1 MGAITIKTYIG
12 VTIGP
17 IGSTLQIASKP
28 AGLWFTSG
36 MFSWISSRICH
47 GMLFNEQLKSWGIK
61 PISPAYS
68 DEYATPFN
76 EEEGAEDPGG
86 AFQDGVGRW
95 NDHLFFVLEADTVD
109 AGTLDSIMDSTIS
122 SAKDAAAR
130 GVVEALRQASSEKG
144 AWGPEAEQALADYI
158 QISWMS
164 ADESQVGDK
173 NCILALSKYLDSLEL
188 CQSIPTSDE
197 ANPLYEFLLGKK
209 GDPDPR
215 PNENVRNCWLV
226 PEAYRDDPKNKS
238 EFPIFT
244 HDGRI
249 RDIEHIAG
257 RARKGIDAQQKRYS
271 YYAVVQADGDNMTK
285 SIQAAKTPEETLKF
299 SKKCLTYSGKAS
311 ALIET
316 YGGMTIYAGGDDL
329 LFLAPLEGKCPD
341 GGTMSILGLCS
352 RIQTVFR
359 GIFGKGDAA
368 SPLAVSF
375 GISVAYYK
383 SPLHEALTSAQYLLF
398 GCSKDGS
405 YGKCRITLSL
415 QKHSGQSACFSLKNE
430 AQLEGGSPSPLA
442 LLDQLICNAL
452 PDGQPLGKKPAG
464 PALSGDEADD
474 ELRSVLYR
482 LNDFDTLFEAALRD
496 GDPDSVSN
504 LFDNVFD
511 AEGQRQF
518 AGYLDKIK
526 ALSNAIAAADT
537 KDAKGIRRACWSVME
552 GKPVSQERI
561 LSDNGDGSHKTDG
574 YVNTLCAMLR
584 FAKFYS
590 ERGEE

>member
-1 MGAITIKTYIG
+1 MGAIIIKTYIG
-12 VTIGP
+12 VTVGP
-17 IGSTLQIASKP
+17 IVSTLGIASKP
-28 AGLWFTSG
+28 AGLWFASG

-47 GMLFNEQLKSWGIK
+47 GMLSNERLKSWGIK

-76 EEEGAEDPGG
+76 EEGANDPGG
-86 AFQDGVGRW
+86 AFKDGVGRW
-95 NDHLFFVLEADTVD
+95 NDHLFFVLESDAVD

-122 SAKDAAAR
+122 SAKHAAAR
-130 GVVEALRQASSEKG
+130 GVLEALRQASAEQRT
-144 AWGPEAEQALADYI
+144 WGLEAEQALSDYI

-164 ADESQVGDK
+164 ADEGQVGDR
-173 NCILALSKYLDSLEL
+173 NCILALSTYLDSLEL

-197 ANPLYEFLLGKK
+197 ANPLYESLLGKK
-209 GDPDPR
+209 GDSDPR
-215 PNENVRNCWLV
+215 PNENVKNCWLV
-226 PEAYRDDPKNKS
+226 PEGYRDGTEDKS
-238 EFPIFT
+238 ELPIFT
-244 HDGRI
+244 HDGGI

-257 RARKGIDAQQKRYS
+257 RARRDIDAQQKRYS

-285 SIQAAKTPEETLKF
+285 SIQAAKTPEATLEF
-299 SKKCLTYSGKAS
+299 SKQCLAYSGKAS
-311 ALIET
+311 ELIRA

-329 LFLAPLEGKCPD
+329 LFLAPLEGECPE

-352 RIQTVFR
+352 CIQTVFR

-383 SPLHEALTSAQYLLF
+383 SPLHEALTSAQYLMF
-398 GCSKDGS
+398 GCSKDDS
-405 YGKCRITLSL
+405 YGKDRITLSL

-430 AQLEGGSPSPLA
+430 AQLEDESPSPLA
-442 LLDQLICNAL
+442 LLDQLICNVIPA
-452 PDGQPLGKKPAG
+452 GRPLGEG
-464 PALSGDEADD
+464 SDGSALSGEEADD

-482 LNDFDTLFEAALRD
+482 LNEFDMLFEAAMRD
-496 GDPDSVSN
+496 NDPDSVSN

-518 AGYLDKIK
+518 AGYLDKIE
-526 ALSNAIAAADT
+526 ALSNAIAASDT
-537 KDAKGIRRACWSVME
+537 TDEGRRRACWSMAE
-552 GKPVSQERI
+552 GRPVAQERV
-561 LSDNGDGSHKTDG
+561 LSDSGGGRYETDS

-584 FAKFYS
+584 FAKLYS